1 MVESHLLIKRQPSQT
16 FQGLGLIVEGKE
28 AMEESYNT
36 QSKKISRQNSNDGE
50 LGFDLQENSILGSKS
65 AHSSRSF
72 NGYQQINEYELRE
85 CLGRG
90 SFAKVF
96 LAFDTTSSLEQKYA
110 VKVMESAQIKK
121 KFLLRK
127 NSQMLDSES

>member
-1 MVESHLLIKRQPSQT
+1 MVESHLIKRQPSQT

-28 AMEESYNT
+28 AMEESYNYNNELK
-36 QSKKISRQNSNDGE
+36 QSKKVMRQLSNDAE

-65 AHSSRSF
+65 AQSSRSF

-96 LAFDTTSSLEQKYA
+96 LAYDTTSS
-110 VKVMESAQIKK
+110 
-121 KFLLRK
+121 
-127 NSQMLDSES
+127 